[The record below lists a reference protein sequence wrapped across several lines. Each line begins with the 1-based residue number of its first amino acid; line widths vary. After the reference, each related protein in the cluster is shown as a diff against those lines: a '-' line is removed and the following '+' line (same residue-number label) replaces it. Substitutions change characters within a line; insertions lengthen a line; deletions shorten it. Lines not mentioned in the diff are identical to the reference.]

1 MPTKLIS
8 SRCFSRSCKIVSGCS
23 QGPDIRKDL
32 TESCLVVQ
40 KVQMFV
46 RILPNG
52 IEKFLIMYWR
62 LAYHICSFSAI
73 NNNNKYITP
82 DVDNEDQL
90 LVISMYI
97 FSSD

>member
-1 MPTKLIS
+1 
-8 SRCFSRSCKIVSGCS
+8 
-23 QGPDIRKDL
+23 
-32 TESCLVVQ
+32 
-40 KVQMFV
+40 MFV

-62 LAYHICSFSAI
+62 LAYHICSFSTI

-97 FSSD
+97 LVLIKHNTDIEKTKKLNELQIIFVKSRYVN